1 MKKMVFL
8 GWLFLLF
15 APTVCAQ
22 EKVEAPVWN
31 VGDKWEFSD
40 RGTIEVLKVEKDGYV
55 VRFSESI
62 CIMESQGYQSIIF
75 DKITFQRIYSSQEDK
90 RKKYAMG
97 LNRIFNFPYSLGKQW
112 TDGYAARP
120 IVGPMKGRIYLD
132 YYEKY
137 KILGWDNITIQGGK
151 FKALKMEVIRGHQA
165 DPVRWVPPVESKH
178 LYWYSPDVKYFVKCE
193 YDTNSVKEYRGE
205 IVNWELTSL
214 RFKK

>member
-97 LNRIFNFPYSLGKQW
+97 LNRILNFPYSLGKQW

-132 YYEKY
+132 YYEK
-137 KILGWDNITIQGGK
+137 
-151 FKALKMEVIRGHQA
+151 
-165 DPVRWVPPVESKH
+165 
-178 LYWYSPDVKYFVKCE
+178 
-193 YDTNSVKEYRGE
+193 SVVSQRY
-205 IVNWELTSL
+205 
-214 RFKK
+214 